1 MSLTT
6 REVAD
11 WKNQEITKK
20 VLVEIQDE
28 IDQSLAYIASG
39 SHIGET
45 VDKTAM
51 ETCRIAGLVSG
62 LSFIF
67 NMEGDDEDE

>member
-1 MSLTT
+1 MSLTS
-6 REVAD
+6 RELAD

-20 VLVEIQDE
+20 VLEELQNE

-45 VDKTAM
+45 MDKTAM

-62 LSFIF
+62 LSFLF
-67 NMEGDDEDE
+67 NIEGDDESE